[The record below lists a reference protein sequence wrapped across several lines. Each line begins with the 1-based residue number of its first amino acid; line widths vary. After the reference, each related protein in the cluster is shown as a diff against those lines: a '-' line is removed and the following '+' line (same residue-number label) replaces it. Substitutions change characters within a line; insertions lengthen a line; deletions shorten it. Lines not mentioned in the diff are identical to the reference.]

1 MLWKIF
7 LLICRGEFRREL
19 IQADMIVIEPVDQG
33 AYEYEVR
40 EKARL
45 DLRFLSETDIQKFDD
60 LLKRVKEPNFIVKI
74 VDGLRKWSWI

>member
-7 LLICRGEFRREL
+7 LLIFRGGFRREL
-19 IQADMIVIEPVDQG
+19 IQANMVVIEPVDQG

-74 VDGLRKWSWI
+74 VDGLRKWS

>member
-74 VDGLRKWSWI
+74 VDGLRKWS

>member
-7 LLICRGEFRREL
+7 LMIFRGGFRREL
-19 IQADMIVIEPVDQG
+19 IQANMVVIEPVDQG

-40 EKARL
+40 KKARL
-45 DLRFLSETDIQKFDD
+45 DLSFLSETDIQKFDD

-74 VDGLRKWSWI
+74 VDVLQKWS

>member
-40 EKARL
+40 KKARL
-45 DLRFLSETDIQKFDD
+45 DLSFLSETDIQKFDD
-60 LLKRVKEPNFIVKI
+60 LFKRVKEPNFIVKI
-74 VDGLRKWSWI
+74 VGFLRKWS

>member
-7 LLICRGEFRREL
+7 LLIFRGGFRREL
-19 IQADMIVIEPVDQG
+19 IQANMVVIEPVDQG

-40 EKARL
+40 KKARL
-45 DLRFLSETDIQKFDD
+45 DLSFLSETDIQKFDD

-74 VDGLRKWSWI
+74 VDGLRKWS

>member
-7 LLICRGEFRREL
+7 SLIFRGEFRREL
-19 IQADMIVIEPVDQG
+19 IQANMVVIEPVDQG

-40 EKARL
+40 KKARL
-45 DLRFLSETDIQKFDD
+45 DLSFLSETDIQKFDD

-74 VDGLRKWSWI
+74 VDVLQKWS

>member
-7 LLICRGEFRREL
+7 LLIFRGEFGREM
-19 IQADMIVIEPVDQG
+19 IQANMVVIEPVDQG

-40 EKARL
+40 KKARL
-45 DLRFLSETDIQKFDD
+45 DLSFLSETDIQKFDD

-74 VDGLRKWSWI
+74 VDCLRKWS